1 MNGGLDGGQVREELR
16 GTRVGVEKVKI
27 QDAGYIRIPLPSA
40 TPVLGS
46 KTSAFADMR

>member
-1 MNGGLDGGQVREELR
+1 MNGGLEGDQVRGEFR
-16 GTRVGVEKVKI
+16 GTRVGLEKVKN
-27 QDAGYIRIPLPSA
+27 QDAGYIRVSLPSA